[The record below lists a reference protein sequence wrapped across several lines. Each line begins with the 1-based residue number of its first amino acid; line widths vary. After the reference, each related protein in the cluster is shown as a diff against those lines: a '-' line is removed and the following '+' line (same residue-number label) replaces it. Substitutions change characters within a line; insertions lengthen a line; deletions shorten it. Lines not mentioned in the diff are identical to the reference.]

1 MKKKILQEQSPQ
13 ERLRIHTQK
22 IRCAEKEQ
30 EGWSWNPATNKC
42 EKVEKNPCAKV
53 DVTIRHFSVT
63 KKIVDGVSY
72 LKATVLGMSE
82 STLFRYIHYYI
93 GKSKFLFQQMKTTL
107 LEWLPGYCYEQDPR
121 IQEKSASKQCAL
133 KNSLIFSETIIQAAL
148 SKKSNQK
155 WNRMSLINFILT
167 S

>member
-1 MKKKILQEQSPQ
+1 MI
-13 ERLRIHTQK
+13 I
-22 IRCAEKEQ
+22 
-30 EGWSWNPATNKC
+30 
-42 EKVEKNPCAKV
+42 
-53 DVTIRHFSVT
+53 

-107 LEWLPGYCYEQDPR
+107 LEWIPGYCYEQDPR
-121 IQEKSASKQCAL
+121 IQEKSASKQYAL